1 MLGLLLCTHIDL
13 IRPQLYVLLA
23 IRQGWMAPV
32 REKRREDC
40 LLSFALVAFYYTSLS
55 IA

>member
-1 MLGLLLCTHIDL
+1 MLGLLLCTRIDL

-23 IRQGWMAPV
+23 IRQGWMV
-32 REKRREDC
+32 SVRREDY
-40 LLSFALVAFYYTSLS
+40 LLSSALVAFYYTSLS

>member
-23 IRQGWMAPV
+23 IRQGWMALV
-32 REKRREDC
+32 RREDC
-40 LLSFALVAFYYTSLS
+40 LLSFALVAFYYTRLS